1 MTTQTQGQSGT
12 HQILKGFQPND
23 PSIGARDFFWNLFEK
38 INVHHASAAS
48 TQPSTI
54 SPQNSHQTGEP
65 MMMSLSSWNL
75 PEKVVAVDASLEQS
89 AISEATSLGQ
99 DVTNDRCHDTRG
111 KSNKYG

>member
-1 MTTQTQGQSGT
+1 
-12 HQILKGFQPND
+12 
-23 PSIGARDFFWNLFEK
+23 
-38 INVHHASAAS
+38 
-48 TQPSTI
+48 
-54 SPQNSHQTGEP
+54 
-65 MMMSLSSWNL
+65 MMSLSSWNL